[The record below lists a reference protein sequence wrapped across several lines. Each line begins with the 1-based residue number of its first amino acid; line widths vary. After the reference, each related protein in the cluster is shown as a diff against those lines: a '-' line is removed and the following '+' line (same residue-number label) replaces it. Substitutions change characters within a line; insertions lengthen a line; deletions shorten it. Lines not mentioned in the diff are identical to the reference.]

1 MKITLRQLRLLGACK
16 PQVALFKET
25 FGTEVELTEAN
36 AVRYGALFDIN
47 WIARKILQGDKLV
60 DYEAK
65 RAPLWA
71 DYEAKRAPLL
81 ADYKAK
87 GDALDA
93 DYRAKCAPLWAAY
106 EVKRAPLYAD
116 YRAKLDPLTADY
128 RAKLA
133 TALVATMNN
142 A

>member
-1 MKITLRQLRLLGACK
+1 MKITLKQLRLLGACE
-16 PQVALFKET
+16 PQVKLFKAT

-65 RAPLWA
+65 RAPLFA
-71 DYEAKRAPLL
+71 DYRAKNAALF

-87 GDALDA
+87 S
-93 DYRAKCAPLWAAY
+93 
-106 EVKRAPLYAD
+106 
-116 YRAKLDPLTADY
+116 
-128 RAKLA
+128 A
-133 TALVATMNN
+133 TAFVEVMNDK
-142 A
+142 

>member
-1 MKITLRQLRLLGACK
+1 MKITLKQLRLLGACK
-16 PQVALFKET
+16 PQVELFKAT

-81 ADYKAK
+81 ADYE
-87 GDALDA
+87 
-93 DYRAKCAPLWAAY
+93 AKCAPLFADY
-106 EVKRAPLYAD
+106 EAKRA
-116 YRAKLDPLTADY
+116 TAF
-128 RAKLA
+128 
-133 TALVATMNN
+133 VAVMNDK
-142 A
+142 